1 MAESTEPAAD
11 LPPPARPSLIDR
23 ALRPVEWAAAA
34 ILFALMTFTTID
46 VAGRYLFNA
55 PVPSAFQWVMVLMAV
70 LVLLGL
76 PLTAARDEH
85 LRAGLLDHLFT
96 GRIRF
101 VQLPFVDALCFVA
114 LAALAWRFWVQAERF
129 DHSGARLPS
138 LDFPLSAI
146 AGLGAAA
153 AGISALLVVFVA
165 VRRHR
170 H

>member
-1 MAESTEPAAD
+1 LTE
-11 LPPPARPSLIDR
+11 R

-34 ILFALMTFTTID
+34 ILFVLMTFTAVD
-46 VAGRYLFNA
+46 VAGRYVFNA

-76 PLTAARDEH
+76 PLAAARDEH
-85 LRAGLLDHLFT
+85 VRAGLLDHLFT

-101 VQLPFVDALCFVA
+101 LQLPFVDALCFVA
-114 LAALAWRFWVQAERF
+114 LAGLAWRLWIQAERF
-129 DHSGARLPS
+129 DRAHARLPS

-146 AGLGAAA
+146 AWIGSGAAA
-153 AGISALLVVFVA
+153 LSALLVLTVA

-170 H
+170 P